1 MARDPSRG
9 MRPSEM
15 AAQLRQRLSDLRAHG
30 HTEADDEF
38 SRSNAGEPIPR
49 AVTLMAGW
57 AWRLAAVA
65 IAIFLLLWLLDVLA
79 VVVVPVV
86 ISLLIA
92 ALLTPL
98 SRSLRRFGLPNAL
111 ATVLS
116 FLAGLLFLFALLG
129 LIVREIIVNY
139 DTIYQTVARGL
150 EQIVGWLADGPL
162 AIDATQ
168 LQQTIDETMATLQR
182 DPSDILTTS
191 LTVVSTTGSILSA
204 ILLSMFI
211 IFFFLSDGHAIWT
224 WLCRLFP
231 RSAQWKVNRAG
242 RRSWEV
248 LVTYMNVTLIVAFI
262 VGVATWLA
270 CVIAQ
275 VPLALSA
282 GLIAFLFAFI
292 PTIGALISSVVVV
305 ALALIST
312 NLTTAIVM
320 AIVMIVIQTV
330 QGNFIYP
337 LLMNRQLKVH
347 PLASLLLV
355 VLGAVVGG
363 IFGALIA
370 VPLAA
375 VINTAVIDLFR
386 ASRGLPESDQPSELG
401 PDLDEDTT
409 LVEDAALADPTLADP
424 SIASATTRTSATAA
438 ADVGADPRRVP
449 RGGLSYGSPEPGSE
463 RGEP

>member
-1 MARDPSRG
+1 MVRESSRG

-15 AAQLRQRLSDLRAHG
+15 AAQLRQRLSELRAQG
-30 HTEADDEF
+30 HTGRNDVFAPSDH
-38 SRSNAGEPIPR
+38 GEPIPR
-49 AVTLMAGW
+49 AVSLMAGW
-57 AWRLAAVA
+57 AWRLSAVA
-65 IAIFLLLWLLDVLA
+65 LGIYLLLWLLDVLA

-86 ISLLIA
+86 ISLLVA

-98 SRSLRRFGLPNAL
+98 SRFLRRIGIPNAL
-111 ATVLS
+111 ATVVS
-116 FLAGLLFLFALLG
+116 FLAGLVFLFGLLT

-139 DTIYQTVARGL
+139 NTIYQTVARGL
-150 EQIVGWLADGPL
+150 EEIAGWLADGPL

-168 LQQTIDETMATLQR
+168 LQETIDETLATLQR

-211 IFFFLSDGHAIWT
+211 IFFFLSDGQVIWT

-231 RSAQWKVNRAG
+231 RNAQWKVNRAG

-248 LVTYMNVTLIVAFI
+248 LVTYMNVTLIVALV
-262 VGVATWLA
+262 VGFTTWFA

-292 PTIGALISSVVVV
+292 PTIGALISSLVVV
-305 ALALIST
+305 ALVLIST

-330 QGNFIYP
+330 QGNLLYP
-337 LLMNRQLKVH
+337 VLMNRQLKVH

-386 ASRGLPESDQPSELG
+386 ASRGLPQSDEPSELG
-401 PDLDEDTT
+401 PDLDDEIDP
-409 LVEDAALADPTLADP
+409 LADPTLADP
-424 SIASATTRTSATAA
+424 TIAAPTDHTAA
-438 ADVGADPRRVP
+438 VTAGDVGPADEPVSPSAEDPDRPDRRC
-449 RGGLSYGSPEPGSE
+449 S
-463 RGEP
+463 

>member
-1 MARDPSRG
+1 MVRESSRG
-9 MRPSEM
+9 MRPGEM
-15 AAQLRQRLSDLRAHG
+15 AAHLRQRLSDLRAQDH
-30 HTEADDEF
+30 DDSVESF
-38 SRSNAGEPIPR
+38 APEKQGEPIPR
-49 AVTLMAGW
+49 AITLMAGW
-57 AWRLAAVA
+57 AWRLAAVGLG
-65 IAIFLLLWLLDVLA
+65 IYLLLWLLDVLA

-86 ISLLIA
+86 ISLLVA

-98 SRSLRRFGLPNAL
+98 SRTLRKIGLPNAL
-111 ATVLS
+111 ATVVS
-116 FLAGLLFLFALLG
+116 FLAGLIFLFGLLA

-139 DTIYQTVARGL
+139 NTIYETVARGL
-150 EQIVGWLADGPL
+150 EQIVHWLANGPL
-162 AIDATQ
+162 AIDASQ
-168 LQQTIDETMATLQR
+168 LQETIDETLAKLQR

-191 LTVVSTTGSILSA
+191 LTVVSTTGSVLSA

-231 RSAQWKVNRAG
+231 RNTQWKVNRAG
-242 RRSWEV
+242 NRSWEV
-248 LVTYMNVTLIVAFI
+248 LVTYMNVTLIVALV
-262 VGVATWLA
+262 VGFATWIA
-270 CVIAQ
+270 CLIAQ

-292 PTIGALISSVVVV
+292 PTIGALISSVIVV

-330 QGNFIYP
+330 QGNLLYP
-337 LLMNRQLKVH
+337 VLMNRQLKVH

-386 ASRGLPESDQPSELG
+386 ASRGLPESDEPSELG
-401 PDLDEDTT
+401 PDID
-409 LVEDAALADPTLADP
+409 DADPLADPTLVDPTLVDSTNRAVALAAANVETSPLHDPTGAGSDDDP
-424 SIASATTRTSATAA
+424 STEVR
-438 ADVGADPRRVP
+438 
-449 RGGLSYGSPEPGSE
+449 
-463 RGEP
+463 